1 MSASGIWCALILLT
15 FTQDSLANHHEKV
28 LQIEKPKEYL
38 RHQQNH
44 RSTALVDRKLV
55 DLTEFHTAEV
65 RPTIIHPIVEIAR
78 SGEAAEAATA
88 APTLNRRPENR
99 RVEIRSM
106 IARDRAANLFRPT
119 EVHSAYENRLRVD
132 NRPAEIRSTSE
143 NLAGIVENRPTENRR
158 AMAIRSAEIL
168 PSVRHSAEI
177 ALDPGKVRASS
188 AELRTKVAGER
199 TARIR
204 SAETRSQMENRHSA
218 EEVSL
223 TGIRPM
229 EILWTEIEQADMS
242 SIERSQIRHGRSR
255 SHFARQKIE
264 DSARDSSKDAANRI
278 KPDVREDHENHF
290 KTRQVEKVSDLLEGS
305 VSPKR
310 NHSWLLERNFS
321 KDNPVNGKS
330 LDRIENNVSE
340 GLESLLKLYQGKK
353 GSVAEENSAL
363 PLTRNLSWLI
373 EQNISKDNANS
384 RASDQ
389 IKDETWKDLQDTL
402 KAHYSENHGVLRS
415 SPDSLKSSYKDDPLS
430 KLRKAMSLNRTVAP
444 AAAID
449 RNTTETLGI
458 DAFEDISESTRDLE
472 EEVSQDVVLDY
483 TSFEELANASFPNQS
498 TRRRPQAAQVDIVTR
513 FLRIIENQHTL
524 GDNCTA
530 GTDLNLGEGVVD
542 QYAQERF
549 RLEAEFAVNRANML
563 TRLWKYAPEVM
574 LSSEYLLHASVLSMV
589 EFDEDIFAAGN
600 CYDKLQYR
608 DRWLYCPFAHRL
620 PNQDGILVKDLA
632 SQYKYLSNSS
642 EWFYIAR
649 KNAERVIA
657 SYEQFSRGFHIYT
670 LNESA
675 HTEREEDEILTVK
688 YEDGRWSKPYYDC
701 GGGNI
706 WMLTYTVPFFGY
718 INDTYFFKG
727 TSGIDIDLRRVDID
741 QCPLPAGSTQLNI
754 FAASDKCKKRTTE
767 CIAIPGLGF
776 RRGSYRCVC
785 KRGFYYPDT
794 KSDKRYYNGTVI
806 EEEYERLMM
815 GEKNQYAESGLFEC
829 LPCAEGCESCEDGSP
844 CVVSLNWL
852 MRTAILIL
860 ECCIIACLPA
870 VALFTWK
877 YGHVKVVR
885 AASPVLL
892 RVIVLGAFF
901 IYCTTIV
908 MYPRPNIITCTVR
921 VWLREIGFSLTY
933 GALMLKT
940 WRISVIFRVKSAK
953 AVKITDASLLKR
965 LGIIVLTFSVFL
977 SIRTLVAPPVVIVAR
992 TADDLKAYL
1001 CRTDWWDHSF
1011 TTLEVMFLVW
1021 GIRLCIVVR
1030 KTPSEFNESR
1040 FISMAI
1046 YNEFLLSVFLN
1057 VSMLFLQSPANPDL
1071 LYIIFFCHTQLTVTL
1086 LLCLIFGSKAYVVFR
1101 DGGKEEAIGKLCG
1114 ATGKFLGKSSRPQG
1128 TSNQTN
1134 SISLQQGN
1142 FAEESDS
1149 VTEEFRRLLNQLE
1162 ILKEKNILLGNQE
1175 LSSKLAA
1182 MLDASNRVEAQVST
1196 IQAISTSI
1204 VQLNDL
1210 NKSTKETSLGQA
1222 CQEQTRAGNGS
1233 QSENRC
1239 RACIEK
1245 NGLGGKDTRDTSKD
1259 NETSEPRKI
1268 GKDIAVSTSSKHVVE
1283 DIGREVCQGK
1293 DGKEADLKDKSRSKS
1308 GHARTH
1314 AIVINLDDK
1323 SRFSEEVT
1331 V

>member
-1 MSASGIWCALILLT
+1 MSASGCWCALILLT
-15 FTQDSLANHHEKV
+15 FTQDSLGSHYEKL
-28 LQIEKPKEYL
+28 LQLEKPKEYL

-44 RSTALVDRKLV
+44 RSSTYVDRKLV
-55 DLTEFHTAEV
+55 VDQPVEFRAAE
-65 RPTIIHPIVEIAR
+65 IHSTLDSPAIVEIACAR
-78 SGEAAEAATA
+78 IEE
-88 APTLNRRPENR
+88 ENR
-99 RVEIRSM
+99 RAEIRP
-106 IARDRAANLFRPT
+106 IIPRNRAASPIQSMDIRSAIVMPIRPAD
-119 EVHSAYENRLRVD
+119 SENRLEKR
-132 NRPAEIRSTSE
+132 A
-143 NLAGIVENRPTENRR
+143 ENRPEKIRSSAKNLVAVRAEMHSQGNHR
-158 AMAIRSAEIL
+158 AMAIRSVEIS
-168 PSVRHSAEI
+168 PAEI
-177 ALDPGKVRASS
+177 AFGPGKVRA
-188 AELRTKVAGER
+188 AEKRLLRIHPTDMRSQAEDH
-199 TARIR
+199 R
-204 SAETRSQMENRHSA
+204 SAEEISPTEF
-218 EEVSL
+218 
-223 TGIRPM
+223 RPM
-229 EILWTEIEQADMS
+229 ETPWTEMEQAEAS
-242 SIERSQIRHGRSR
+242 SVERSQIRHGRSR
-255 SHFARQKIE
+255 SHFARQKME
-264 DSARDSSKDAANRI
+264 EPAKDNAKDAVNRI
-278 KPDVREDHENHF
+278 KAGVRDDRENHL
-290 KTRQVEKVSDLLEGS
+290 KKSRQTEKANNFSEGS
-305 VSPKR
+305 VSLKR
-310 NHSWLLERNFS
+310 NHSWLLEQNFS
-321 KDNPVNGKS
+321 KDNSTNGQS
-330 LDRIENNVSE
+330 VDRIEDNVPE
-340 GLESLLKLYQGKK
+340 GLESLLKLYQARK
-353 GSVAEENSAL
+353 GSVAKESSII
-363 PLTRNLSWLI
+363 PLARNLSWLI
-373 EQNISKDNANS
+373 EQNIFKNNTIS
-384 RASDQ
+384 SDRSSDY
-389 IKDETWKDLQDTL
+389 IKDETQTNSDVTS
-402 KAHYSENHGVLRS
+402 KAHQPDNQGILRS
-415 SPDSLKSSYKDDPLS
+415 SPDSLKSLFKDNPLN
-430 KLRKAMSLNRTVAP
+430 KLRKAMFSNKTIVP
-444 AAAID
+444 PAAID
-449 RNTTETLGI
+449 RNSTETLGV
-458 DAFEDISESTRDLE
+458 DPTENTSESSHDLD
-472 EEVSQDVVLDY
+472 EEVLQDVLDY
-483 TSFEELANASFPNQS
+483 TSYEEPTNATSDRS
-498 TRRRPQAAQVDIVTR
+498 SARRKPPAAQVDIVTR

-524 GDNCTA
+524 GENCTA

-574 LSSEYLLHASVLSMV
+574 LSSEFLLHAGVLSMV

-620 PNQDGILVKDLA
+620 PNQDGVLVKDLA
-632 SQYKYLSNSS
+632 NQYKYLSNSS

-657 SYEQFSRGFHIYT
+657 SYEQFSRGFHTYT
-670 LNESA
+670 FNDSM

-718 INDTYFFKG
+718 VNDSYFFKG

-806 EEEYERLMM
+806 EEEYEKLMM
-815 GEKNQYAESGLFEC
+815 GEKSQYAESGVFEC
-829 LPCAEGCESCEDGSP
+829 LPCAEGCESCEDDSP

-870 VALFTWK
+870 VVLFTWK
-877 YGHVKVVR
+877 YGHVK
-885 AASPVLL
+885 
-892 RVIVLGAFF
+892 
-901 IYCTTIV
+901 TIV

-1011 TTLEVMFLVW
+1011 TTLEVIFLVW

-1086 LLCLIFGSKAYVVFR
+1086 LLCLIFGSKVYVVFR
-1101 DGGKEEAIGKLCG
+1101 GGGKEETIGKLCG

-1149 VTEEFRRLLNQLE
+1149 ATEEFRRLLNQLE
-1162 ILKEKNILLGNQE
+1162 VLKEKNILLGNQE
-1175 LSSKLAA
+1175 LVGKLAA
-1182 MLDASNRVEAQVST
+1182 MLEASNRIEAQVST

-1210 NKSTKETSLGQA
+1210 NKSTEETNLGQT
-1222 CQEQTRAGNGS
+1222 CQEQERAGNNPQGES
-1233 QSENRC
+1233 RC

-1245 NGLGGKDTRDTSKD
+1245 NGLGRKDAQDPSKN
-1259 NETSEPRKI
+1259 NEASDLKRI
-1268 GKDIAVSTSSKHVVE
+1268 AKDIVVSTSSKHE
-1283 DIGREVCQGK
+1283 NAGREMYHEE
-1293 DGKEADLKDKSRSKS
+1293 DSKETDSKDKSRSKS

>member
-15 FTQDSLANHHEKV
+15 FTQDSLASHHEKV
-28 LQIEKPKEYL
+28 PEIEKSKEYL
-38 RHQQNH
+38 RHQLNH
-44 RSTALVDRKLV
+44 RSTAFVDRKQLV
-55 DLTEFHTAEV
+55 DSTEFRAVET
-65 RPTIIHPIVEIAR
+65 RSMIIHPNAEIAR
-78 SGEAAEAATA
+78 SDAEAETEM
-88 APTLNRRPENR
+88 LNHP
-99 RVEIRSM
+99 
-106 IARDRAANLFRPT
+106 
-119 EVHSAYENRLRVD
+119 
-132 NRPAEIRSTSE
+132 SE
-143 NLAGIVENRPTENRR
+143 YHR
-158 AMAIRSAEIL
+158 AEIL
-168 PSVRHSAEI
+168 AEE
-177 ALDPGKVRASS
+177 RA
-188 AELRTKVAGER
+188 T
-199 TARIR
+199 RIR
-204 SAETRSQMENRHSA
+204 SAETRSQTKERHSL
-218 EEVSL
+218 EEVSP
-223 TGIRPM
+223 TEIRPV
-229 EILWTEIEQADMS
+229 EILWTEIEQTDMS

-264 DSARDSSKDAANRI
+264 ESARDSSKDAANRI
-278 KPDVREDHENHF
+278 RTDIREDHENHF
-290 KTRQVEKVSDLLEGS
+290 KTRQVEKVSDFLEGS

-310 NHSWLLERNFS
+310 NHSWLLEQNFS
-321 KDNPVNGKS
+321 KDNSVNSQS

-340 GLESLLKLYQGKK
+340 GLESLLKLYHGKK
-353 GSVAEENSAL
+353 GNVAEENSAI
-363 PLTRNLSWLI
+363 PLTRNLSWMI
-373 EQNISKDNANS
+373 EQNISKDNTNIRS
-384 RASDQ
+384 SDQ
-389 IKDETWKDLQDTL
+389 INDETAKDLRDTL
-402 KAHYSENHGVLRS
+402 KVHYSESHGILRS
-415 SPDSLKSSYKDDPLS
+415 NPDSLKSSYKDDALS
-430 KLRKAMSLNRTVAP
+430 KLRKAISLNRTVVP
-444 AAAID
+444 TAAID
-449 RNTTETLGI
+449 HNTTETLGI
-458 DAFEDISESTRDLE
+458 DALEDTSETTRDLE
-472 EEVSQDVVLDY
+472 EEISQDVVLDY
-483 TSFEELANASFPNQS
+483 TSYEEPMNASSPELV
-498 TRRRPQAAQVDIVTR
+498 RKRPQVDIVTR

-524 GDNCTA
+524 GENCTA

-542 QYAQERF
+542 RYAQERF

-620 PNQDGILVKDLA
+620 PNQDGVLVKDLA
-632 SQYKYLSNSS
+632 IQYKYLSNSS

-657 SYEQFSRGFHIYT
+657 SYEQFSRGFHTYT

-741 QCPLPAGSTQLNI
+741 QCPLPAGSAQLNI

-815 GEKNQYAESGLFEC
+815 GEKSQYAEGGVFEC

-1011 TTLEVMFLVW
+1011 TTLEVIFLVW

-1101 DGGKEEAIGKLCG
+1101 DGGKEETIGKLCG

-1175 LSSKLAA
+1175 LSRKLAA

-1210 NKSTKETSLGQA
+1210 NKSTKETNLGQA
-1222 CQEQTRAGNGS
+1222 CQEQTQTGNGS
-1233 QSENRC
+1233 RSENRC

-1245 NGLGGKDTRDTSKD
+1245 NGLGGKDVRDMSKD
-1259 NETSEPRKI
+1259 NETPESRKI
-1268 GKDIAVSTSSKHVVE
+1268 GKDIAVSTSSKHPIE
-1283 DIGREVCQGK
+1283 DVDREMCH
-1293 DGKEADLKDKSRSKS
+1293 GKEGKESDSKDKSRSKS

>member
-1 MSASGIWCALILLT
+1 MSASGYWCALILLT
-15 FTQDSLANHHEKV
+15 FTQDSLGNHYEKL
-28 LQIEKPKEYL
+28 LQVEKPKGYL
-38 RHQQNH
+38 RHQQN
-44 RSTALVDRKLV
+44 RGSSFVDRRLVDA
-55 DLTEFHTAEV
+55 TEFRAAEILSTLNSPAAI
-65 RPTIIHPIVEIAR
+65 RSIGEIAR
-78 SGEAAEAATA
+78 TEAEVEVERV
-88 APTLNRRPENR
+88 NRRSENR
-99 RVEIRSM
+99 PAVTW
-106 IARDRAANLFRPT
+106 DRALNVFRPT
-119 EVHSAYENRLRVD
+119 EIHSVALT
-132 NRPAEIRSTSE
+132 RPDSAG
-143 NLAGIVENRPTENRR
+143 NLVAGMGNPRPMKTHPSPRH
-158 AMAIRSAEIL
+158 RSAEIIPGRICI
-168 PSVRHSAEI
+168 PSQVESEEKR
-177 ALDPGKVRASS
+177 PV
-188 AELRTKVAGER
+188 
-199 TARIR
+199 RIR
-204 SAETRSQMENRHSA
+204 SAEMRSQTEERRSA
-218 EEVSL
+218 K
-223 TGIRPM
+223 
-229 EILWTEIEQADMS
+229 EISPTEIFRMEIEQEAS
-242 SIERSQIRHGRSR
+242 SVERSQIRHGRSR
-255 SHFARQKIE
+255 SHFARQKIAE
-264 DSARDSSKDAANRI
+264 DPSKEGAKDSVMRI
-278 KPDVREDHENHF
+278 DTSVRVDRENHY
-290 KTRQVEKVSDLLEGS
+290 KTQGQVERVSDHPETS
-305 VSPKR
+305 VSLKH
-310 NHSWLLERNFS
+310 NHSWLLERNFAKNNS
-321 KDNPVNGKS
+321 VNSQS
-330 LDRIENNVSE
+330 LDRVEDNVPE
-340 GLESLLKLYQGKK
+340 GLESLLKLYQTRK
-353 GSVAEENSAL
+353 GSALEESSAV
-363 PLTRNLSWLI
+363 PLTRNLSRLM
-373 EQNISKDNANS
+373 EQNFSKDNS
-384 RASDQ
+384 RNVGFSDQ
-389 IKDETWKDLQDTL
+389 NEDEIRRNSNGGTIR
-402 KAHYSENHGVLRS
+402 ARHSENHGVLRS
-415 SPDSLKSSYKDDPLS
+415 SPDPLKSLFKDDPLS
-430 KLRKAMSLNRTVAP
+430 KLRKIFLNKTVASTV
-444 AAAID
+444 AID
-449 RNTTETLGI
+449 RNTTETLGV
-458 DAFEDISESTRDLE
+458 DAEANTSETVHDLE
-472 EEVSQDVVLDY
+472 EEEEEILQDVVVDY
-483 TSFEELANASFPNQS
+483 SNLEESTNASFLDRS
-498 TRRRPQAAQVDIVTR
+498 ARRRWQATQVDIVTR

-524 GDNCTA
+524 GENCTA

-549 RLEAEFAVNRANML
+549 RLEAELAVNRANML

-608 DRWLYCPFAHRL
+608 NRWLYCPFAHRL

-632 SQYKYLSNSS
+632 IEYKYLSNSS

-657 SYEQFSRGFHIYT
+657 SYEQFSRGFHTYT
-670 LNESA
+670 LNESV

-718 INDTYFFKG
+718 VNDTYFFKG

-741 QCPLPAGSTQLNI
+741 QCPLPAGSAQLNI

-806 EEEYERLMM
+806 EEEYEKLMM
-815 GEKNQYAESGLFEC
+815 REKNQYSEDGVFEC

-860 ECCIIACLPA
+860 ECCIIACLP
-870 VALFTWK
+870 VVVLFTWK

-977 SIRTLVAPPVVIVAR
+977 SIRTLVAPPVVIVGR

-1101 DGGKEEAIGKLCG
+1101 GGGKEETIGKLCG

-1149 VTEEFRRLLNQLE
+1149 ATEEFRRLLNQLE
-1162 ILKEKNILLGNQE
+1162 VLKEKNILLGNQE
-1175 LSSKLAA
+1175 LVSKLAA
-1182 MLDASNRVEAQVST
+1182 MLDASNRIEAQVST
-1196 IQAISTSI
+1196 IQAITTNIIQS
-1204 VQLNDL
+1204 NDL
-1210 NKSTKETSLGQA
+1210 DKSTKETNLGQA
-1222 CQEQTRAGNGS
+1222 CQEQGRSGNDF
-1233 QSENRC
+1233 QKENRC

-1245 NGLGGKDTRDTSKD
+1245 NGLGRKDTQDPSKD
-1259 NETSEPRKI
+1259 NEMSESKKI
-1268 GKDIAVSTSSKHVVE
+1268 DKDIAVSTSSEHVVE
-1283 DIGREVCQGK
+1283 EVDREACHGRET
-1293 DGKEADLKDKSRSKS
+1293 KEADLRDKSRSRS

>member
-1 MSASGIWCALILLT
+1 MSASGYWCALILLT
-15 FTQDSLANHHEKV
+15 FTQDSLGNHYEKL
-28 LQIEKPKEYL
+28 LQIEKPKGYL

-44 RSTALVDRKLV
+44 RTSSFVDRKLV
-55 DLTEFHTAEV
+55 DAAEFRAVEILSKLEGPSAI
-65 RPTIIHPIVEIAR
+65 RSIAEIAR
-78 SGEAAEAATA
+78 ADEEGESRSESS
-88 APTLNRRPENR
+88 RPEIR
-99 RVEIRSM
+99 PIIGREIGSSGRMCCEHS
-106 IARDRAANLFRPT
+106 RAT
-119 EVHSAYENRLRVD
+119 EKRLAVG
-132 NRPAEIRSTSE
+132 T
-143 NLAGIVENRPTENRR
+143 
-158 AMAIRSAEIL
+158 RSAEMRSQTMEERSRSAKEIL
-168 PSVRHSAEI
+168 PMMEIELAE
-177 ALDPGKVRASS
+177 ASS
-188 AELRTKVAGER
+188 NV
-199 TARIR
+199 
-204 SAETRSQMENRHSA
+204 
-218 EEVSL
+218 
-223 TGIRPM
+223 
-229 EILWTEIEQADMS
+229 
-242 SIERSQIRHGRSR
+242 ERSQIRHGRSR
-255 SHFARQKIE
+255 SHFARQKLAE
-264 DSARDSSKDAANRI
+264 DPALNAEAANRM
-278 KPDVREDHENHF
+278 KSSVRVDRENHL
-290 KTRQVEKVSDLLEGS
+290 KMRQVEKVSDFPETSISL
-305 VSPKR
+305 KH
-310 NHSWLLERNFS
+310 NHSWLLQRNFS
-321 KDNPVNGKS
+321 KDNSANSQSFDK
-330 LDRIENNVSE
+330 IEDNVPE
-340 GLESLLKLYQGKK
+340 GPESLLKLYQARQ
-353 GSVAEENSAL
+353 GSGPEESSAI
-363 PLTRNLSWLI
+363 PLTRNLSRLL
-373 EQNISKDNANS
+373 EQNFSKDNS
-384 RASDQ
+384 RSGFADQ
-389 IKDETWKDLQDTL
+389 LEDETWRNSKFDTL
-402 KAHYSENHGVLRS
+402 RARHSENHGVMRA
-415 SPDSLKSSYKDDPLS
+415 SPDPLKSLLKDDPFS
-430 KLRKAMSLNRTVAP
+430 KLRKAMFLNKTIVST
-444 AAAID
+444 AAID

-458 DAFEDISESTRDLE
+458 DTAEATNTGETIRDLE
-472 EEVSQDVVLDY
+472 EEEEEVLQDVVVDYSGYEESANISFLDR
-483 TSFEELANASFPNQS
+483 S
-498 TRRRPQAAQVDIVTR
+498 TRRRPQATQVDIVTR

-608 DRWLYCPFAHRL
+608 NRWLYCPFAHRL
-620 PNQDGILVKDLA
+620 TNQDGILVKDLA
-632 SQYKYLSNSS
+632 IQYKYLSNSS

-657 SYEQFSRGFHIYT
+657 SFEQFSRGFHTYT
-670 LNESA
+670 FNESV

-718 INDTYFFKG
+718 VNDTYFFKG

-741 QCPLPAGSTQLNI
+741 QCPLPVGSTQLNI

-806 EEEYERLMM
+806 EEEYEKLMM
-815 GEKNQYAESGLFEC
+815 GEKNQYAESGVFEC

-870 VALFTWK
+870 VVLFTWK

-908 MYPRPNIITCTVR
+908 MYPRPNIYTCTVR

-1101 DGGKEEAIGKLCG
+1101 GGGKEETIGKLCG

-1149 VTEEFRRLLNQLE
+1149 ATDEFRRLLNQLE
-1162 ILKEKNILLGNQE
+1162 VLKEKNILLGNQE
-1175 LSSKLAA
+1175 LVSKLAA
-1182 MLDASNRVEAQVST
+1182 MLDASNRIEAQVST

-1204 VQLNDL
+1204 IQSNDL
-1210 NKSTKETSLGQA
+1210 DKSTKETNLGQV
-1222 CQEQTRAGNGS
+1222 CQEQDRSGNGF
-1233 QSENRC
+1233 QDENRC

-1245 NGLGGKDTRDTSKD
+1245 NGLGRKDTQDPSKD
-1259 NETSEPRKI
+1259 NEMSESKKI
-1268 GKDIAVSTSSKHVVE
+1268 DKDIGVSTSSKHVTEEV
-1283 DIGREVCQGK
+1283 DREACHGK
-1293 DGKEADLKDKSRSKS
+1293 DSKEADLKDKSRSKS